1 MISSI
6 SNRAYY
12 ESKNSKQ
19 SNTIGPK
26 RRNERSDDMYCG
38 LFGKSKVNDIWHEKT
53 EYACPK
59 CGAEYIRDNPD
70 LKYCEYC
77 NAKLEEECNS
87 NGNTEHE

>member
-1 MISSI
+1 VKGSTL
-6 SNRAYY
+6 NRAYY
-12 ESKNSKQ
+12 VSKNSKQ

-26 RRNERSDDMYCG
+26 RSERSDDMYCG

-59 CGAEYIRDNPD
+59 CGAKYTRDNPD